1 MKLITN
7 FTNAFKVNIPVM
19 LKTRRLIGL
28 HTIETLF
35 FFETE
40 KNPEIVSA

>member
-7 FTNAFKVNIPVM
+7 FTNAFKVNIPIM
-19 LKTRRLIGL
+19 LETRRLIGFHIL
-28 HTIETLF
+28 ETF

>member
-1 MKLITN
+1 
-7 FTNAFKVNIPVM
+7 M
-19 LKTRRLIGL
+19 LETRRLIGFHVL
-28 HTIETLF
+28 ETLF